1 MANRCFLFAADATDD
16 MVCIDSDRVTD
27 LEVTN
32 TTTVSI
38 NYATNQNGDGS
49 IVLGVTNGKA
59 DDVVKELGRIILQ
72 GVGVITIADDVNS
85 IYAVDG
91 IEEVDS
97 IAHS

>member
-1 MANRCFLFAADATDD
+1 MANRCFLFAADSATD
-16 MVCIDSDRVTD
+16 MVCVDSDKVTD

-49 IVLGVTNGKA
+49 IILGVTNGKA